1 MTERLTVFGTSS
13 FKVGKHSWKAK
24 ISGEVSNGFSFGVGV
39 SKEMRC
45 PCKDQW
51 MWEAGEKYHPLYTEK
66 STIKKC
72 KSGDIIEFY
81 LDCDNRKLTIYNQ
94 RTKESDSWQGIKG
107 KVRPVFE
114 MSKDGQEVS
123 LIL

>member
-1 MTERLTVFGTSS
+1 
-13 FKVGKHSWKAK
+13 
-24 ISGEVSNGFSFGVGV
+24 
-39 SKEMRC
+39 
-45 PCKDQW
+45 
-51 MWEAGEKYHPLYTEK
+51 MWEAGEKYHPSYTQK

-81 LDCDNRKLTIYNQ
+81 LDCYNRKLTIYNQ

-107 KVRPVFE
+107 KVCPVFE